1 MKSLHGP
8 ESVIERRRESILAG
22 ADARSI
28 KFVNGVS
35 AKDDAVIVEREK
47 IVRQCRELFWM
58 ELQEASASDIEGDLR
73 FGALGVFGH
82 GDQET
87 LAKFM
92 CCCDG

>member
-1 MKSLHGP
+1 
-8 ESVIERRRESILAG
+8 
-22 ADARSI
+22 
-28 KFVNGVS
+28 
-35 AKDDAVIVEREK
+35 
-47 IVRQCRELFWM
+47 M